1 MTHRQWPARRIFGA
15 LGTPLLMAGLLI
27 SLGSAAASA
36 SGCQSWTGV
45 LPPSPGASFN
55 KLDGVTVLSPC
66 DTWAVGFDSNGTTNQ
81 SLIEHWNG
89 SSWTVVPSPDPG
101 STANVLSGVRAV
113 SSTSIW
119 AVGYYSDGNGDKT
132 LILHWNGRTWT
143 RVASPNPGGAS
154 NKLWAVA
161 AASASNAWVVGS
173 FSDNTQ
179 ALAFHCC

>member
-1 MTHRQWPARRIFGA
+1 MRVEVRA
-15 LGTPLLMAGLLI
+15 
-27 SLGSAAASA
+27 
-36 SGCQSWTGV
+36 
-45 LPPSPGASFN
+45 
-55 KLDGVTVLSPC
+55 
-66 DTWAVGFDSNGTTNQ
+66 NGTTNE

-89 SSWTVVPSPDPG
+89 SSWTVAPSPDPG